1 MKRILIVICL
11 LVCLALIPVKNSGV
25 VFAEGEMLISES
37 EIKTELANYLQ
48 VGETT
53 RTRLNRTAGSSGEH
67 ASATYLASRLNEMGL
82 TLKNN
87 DGFSSGLMKF
97 EYENSDG
104 DFVYSYNVS
113 AVISCGID
121 NAKTVALAAS
131 YDSLPL
137 IKVNSETK
145 ETEIVNGEMVS
156 ADSGAVSL
164 VLTMAKKLTSLS
176 LNYNVEVVFFG
187 ASYQNNEG
195 VARYLMSNANSKR
208 EISFVLNVS
217 NTTLGNFNYCYCEG
231 FKTSYLDFVNKTLL
245 SMNYN
250 FDEFSP
256 LNNSYYDYDG
266 IANAGSSGTV
276 NLFLKKGINACNIFS
291 GNYQGLSS
299 IESYDAITATEKD
312 TIAGIEEVTG
322 ANVSVNLN
330 LVGNA
335 LLDLFKSDNFI
346 IKVSLKND
354 VSKTIRFFE
363 DYRFVLIGMLI
374 VSLIAYIVYK
384 LIYLKFLHKAYK
396 EVGNGMVKLNITGVD
411 EDDAKNVKRD

>member
-1 MKRILIVICL
+1 MKRFLIVICL
-11 LVCLALIPVKNSGV
+11 LVCLALIPVKNNGA
-25 VFAEGEMLISES
+25 VFAEGEMQISEN
-37 EIKTELANYLQ
+37 EIKTELINYLQ
-48 VGETT
+48 VGQAN

-67 ASATYLASRLNEMGL
+67 ESATYLASRLNELGL

-87 DGFSSGLMKF
+87 DGFKNGLMKF
-97 EYENSDG
+97 EYENNNG

-113 AVISCGID
+113 AVISSSVT
-121 NAKTVALAAS
+121 NAKTVVLAAS

-137 IKVNSETK
+137 VKVNSETK
-145 ETEIVNGEMVS
+145 QTEIINGEMVN
-156 ADSGAVSL
+156 ADSGADSL
-164 VLTMAKKLTSLS
+164 VLTIAKELVSKS
-176 LNYNVEVVFFG
+176 LNYNVEVVFIG
-187 ASYQNNEG
+187 AIYENDEG

-231 FKTSYLDFVNKTLL
+231 FKTSYLNFVNETLL

-312 TIAGIEEVTG
+312 TIAKIEEVTG

-335 LLDLFKSDNFI
+335 VLDLFDNDNFI

-354 VSKTIRFFE
+354 VSEVIRFFE
-363 DYRFVLIGMLI
+363 DYRFVLIGMLA
-374 VSLIAYIVYK
+374 VSLIVYIAYK

-411 EDDAKNVKRD
+411 EDDTKNVKRE